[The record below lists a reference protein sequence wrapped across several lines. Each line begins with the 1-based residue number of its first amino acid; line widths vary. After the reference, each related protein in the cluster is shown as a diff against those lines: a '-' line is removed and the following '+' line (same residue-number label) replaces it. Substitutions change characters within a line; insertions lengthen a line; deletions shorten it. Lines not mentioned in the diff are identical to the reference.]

1 MSVLETFFNWNVLVS
16 TMPLLLRGLVTTII
30 LGVCSIV
37 VGTSVGL
44 AVCLVRL
51 YAPKPL
57 RILAMIYIDVFRAL
71 PMLVVLI
78 VIYYALPFVGIR
90 LESGTSAVTGFSLV
104 LSAYSAEVF
113 RAGIEAVPKGQFEAA
128 ASMGLHFLQTLRL
141 VVLPQA
147 LRLVVPPTTGNWISM
162 IKDTSLASVVAMPE
176 LLKEAQ
182 DAQAYNANPT
192 PLIGAALIYLAI
204 LWPLVRLV
212 GYLEKRGKAV
222 GR

>member
-16 TMPLLLRGLVTTII
+16 TMPLLLRGLVTTIV
-30 LGVCSIV
+30 LGVSSIV
-37 VGTSVGL
+37 VGTTVGL

-51 YAPKPL
+51 YAPKAL
-57 RILAMIYIDVFRAL
+57 RILSMIYIDVFRAL

-90 LESGTSAVTGFSLV
+90 LDSGTSAVLGFSLV

-192 PLIGAALIYLAI
+192 PLIGAALIYLA
-204 LWPLVRLV
+204 
-212 GYLEKRGKAV
+212 
-222 GR
+222 